1 MDDGLCASARVL
13 LRIRKSN
20 KDESPPCPQQTEK
33 PFRNPKEAMAQFE
46 SQICD
51 E

>member
-1 MDDGLCASARVL
+1 LVL
-13 LRIRKSN
+13 FVSFSGGGKEIRRSPPPP
-20 KDESPPCPQQTEK
+20 PPCPQQTEK